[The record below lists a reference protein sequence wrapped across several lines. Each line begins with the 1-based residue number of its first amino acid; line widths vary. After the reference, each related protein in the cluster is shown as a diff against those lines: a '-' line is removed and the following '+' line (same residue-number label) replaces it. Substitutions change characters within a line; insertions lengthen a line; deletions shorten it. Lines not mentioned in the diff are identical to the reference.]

1 MPGFIARKLCPELIF
16 VPVDFKKYT
25 HYSDLTRKGIIFCV
39 TDFYIVVFPLI
50 TDGSLKCTC
59 SLVFQR
65 YDPNFIAGSLDE
77 AYLDITEVC
86 RERNVKSEE
95 VSWCQIKIAMEDL
108 QMY

>member
-1 MPGFIARKLCPELIF
+1 
-16 VPVDFKKYT
+16 
-25 HYSDLTRKGIIFCV
+25 V
-39 TDFYIVVFPLI
+39 TDFYIMVFPLI

-95 VSWCQIKIAMEDL
+95 VSWCLIKFAMEDL